1 MQKMLA
7 RMHLSEG
14 QPSPS
19 TGKRQ
24 RQSVKATT
32 DLGNLSSRLLYVT
45 DRNSKLKFFID
56 TGSEVSFISHL
67 TEKHFVYPTGF
78 SLQAANNTKNQ
89 HLRPEVSHLRLWTS
103 S

>member
-24 RQSVKATT
+24 RQSIKATT
-32 DLGNLSSRLLYVT
+32 DLDNLSNRLLYVT
-45 DRNSKLKFFID
+45 DRNSKLKFLID
-56 TGSEVSFISHL
+56 TGSEVSFIPHS
-67 TEKHFVYPTGF
+67 TEKHFVQPISF
-78 SLQAANNTKNQ
+78 SLQAANNTKTN
-89 HLRPEVSHLRLWTS
+89 T
-103 S
+103 